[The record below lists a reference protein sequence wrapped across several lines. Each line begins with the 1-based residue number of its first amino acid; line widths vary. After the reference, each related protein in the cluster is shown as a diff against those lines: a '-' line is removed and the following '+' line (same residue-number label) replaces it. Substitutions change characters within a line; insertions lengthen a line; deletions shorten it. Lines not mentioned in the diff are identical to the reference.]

1 MVTLDLAKKAL
12 HDAETL
18 VAKLTGEAQA
28 LAKQVHDAE
37 EALRHLGIDPVRAES
52 SLEALVEEIHLADAS
67 MQASS
72 AQLQALLEGTHA

>member
-1 MVTLDLAKKAL
+1 MVTLDQAKKAL

-37 EALRHLGIDPVRAES
+37 EALRQLGIDPLQAES
-52 SLEALVEEIHLADAS
+52 RLEGLVDEIHMAEAS

-72 AQLQALLEGTHA
+72 AQLQTLLAGAHA